1 MIPILEKNILI
12 ENINIYKD
20 IYFQFLTRRLNGNM
34 YFCFVY
40 KGVHG
45 WFYLCATVSILYTH
59 LKKKKIRWIQLLS
72 FLHLSPGYGVIESG
86 SV

>member
-59 LKKKKIRWIQLLS
+59 LKKKK
-72 FLHLSPGYGVIESG
+72 YVESNC
-86 SV
+86 SHFSISAQDMV